1 MKVKDLREKTV
12 EELNQQLEETRKEL
26 FNLRLQQVA
35 GQLENSSRIRDLRRS
50 VARINT
56 LLGQKEA

>member
-1 MKVKDLREKTV
+1 MKVKDLREKTA
-12 EELNQQLEETRKEL
+12 EELNQQLVEAQKEL

-35 GQLENSSRIRDLRRS
+35 GQLENPSRIRDIRRS

-56 LLGQKEA
+56 LLNEKEA

>member
-1 MKVKDLREKTV
+1 MKVKDLREKTAA
-12 EELNQQLEETRKEL
+12 ELNQQLEDTQKEL

-50 VARINT
+50 VARVNT
-56 LLGQKEA
+56 LLAEKEA

>member
-1 MKVKDLREKTV
+1 MKVKDLREKTA
-12 EELNQQLEETRKEL
+12 EELVQQLEETQKEL

-56 LLGQKEA
+56 LMAEKQA